1 MTTRPCPICQQPHAR
16 SVDCHGTP
24 IDGPAQW
31 RCAACGGAHGPD
43 RLCDGTLNYE
53 WHVMPSNRIRVRA
66 KMGEKQK

>member
-1 MTTRPCPICQQPHAR
+1 MMMNSRSDPPRPTTA
-16 SVDCHGTP
+16 S
-24 IDGPAQW
+24 QW

-66 KMGEKQK
+66 KRGEKQK